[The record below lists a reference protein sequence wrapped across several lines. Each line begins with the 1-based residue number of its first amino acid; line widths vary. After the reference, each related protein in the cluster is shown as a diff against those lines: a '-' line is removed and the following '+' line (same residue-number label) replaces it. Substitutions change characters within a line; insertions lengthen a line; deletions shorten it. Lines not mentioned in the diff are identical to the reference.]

1 MRRIF
6 VSHENSGSIAHAS
19 HLPPASHCMDDG
31 ETAADGLDF
40 TPPATPSQHYK
51 SGIPMDGA
59 MGTSPSK
66 DDAGAGAAAG
76 SQGGSQMSQP
86 EDSGGILA
94 SLGPLTSPSNPTA
107 GDAGGGVKADS
118 AAAAAAGAAAADEGS
133 DDDDDMTPSMY
144 VSPQR
149 CLSRCFLYAF
159 VCSMQIIIHL
169 TFPFPFLRNTQRLQS
184 RYGKVCTVSF
194 GPGISW
200 RCCCLE
206 RERARWR

>member
-1 MRRIF
+1 
-6 VSHENSGSIAHAS
+6 
-19 HLPPASHCMDDG
+19 MDDS

-40 TPPATPSQHYK
+40 TPPDTPSQHHQPG
-51 SGIPMDGA
+51 SPMDGA
-59 MGTSPSK
+59 MGNSPSK
-66 DDAGAGAAAG
+66 DDAGAGAA
-76 SQGGSQMSQP
+76 GGSQMSQP

-107 GDAGGGVKADS
+107 GDAGGGVKDD
-118 AAAAAAGAAAADEGS
+118 AAVAAAAGAAADEGS
-133 DDDDDMTPSMY
+133 DDDDEMTPSMY
-144 VSPQR
+144 VSPQP

-159 VCSMQIIIHL
+159 VVYSMQLIVYL
-169 TFPFPFLRNTQRLQS
+169 TSPFPCTTLQRLQS
-184 RYGKVCTVSF
+184 RYGEVCTVSF

>member
-1 MRRIF
+1 
-6 VSHENSGSIAHAS
+6 
-19 HLPPASHCMDDG
+19 MDDS

-40 TPPATPSQHYK
+40 TPPDTPSQHYQPG
-51 SGIPMDGA
+51 SPMDGA
-59 MGTSPSK
+59 MGNSPSK
-66 DDAGAGAAAG
+66 DDAGAGAAGG

-107 GDAGGGVKADS
+107 GDAGGGVKDD
-118 AAAAAAGAAAADEGS
+118 AAVAAAAGAAADEGS
-133 DDDDDMTPSMY
+133 DDDDEMTPSMY
-144 VSPQR
+144 VSPQP
-149 CLSRCFLYAF
+149 CLSRCILYEF
-159 VCSMQIIIHL
+159 VYSMQIIVYL
-169 TFPFPFLRNTQRLQS
+169 TLPFPYTTLQRLQS
-184 RYGKVCTVSF
+184 RYGEICTVSF